1 MGNGKVAGASSRAG
15 QSKRWSREQ
24 AAAVLEEWKS
34 SGLSLAAFARERGV
48 VAQRLHWWRARL
60 RGQSAPRAARPGHK
74 LVPAIITGVPL
85 LAAPVT
91 VRMTTG
97 ESMEV
102 SEPSSVSPDW
112 VAAVVVAISRA
123 SR

>member
-1 MGNGKVAGASSRAG
+1 MGNGRVAGASSRA
-15 QSKRWSREQ
+15 QQAERWSREQ

-60 RGQSAPRAARPGHK
+60 RGQPAPRAVSPEHK
-74 LVPAIITGVPL
+74 LVPAIITGAPL
-85 LAAPVT
+85 FAASVT
-91 VRMTTG
+91 IRATTG
-97 ESMEV
+97 EVVEV

-112 VAAVVVAISRA
+112 LAAVVVAISRA

>member
-1 MGNGKVAGASSRAG
+1 VRH
-15 QSKRWSREQ
+15 SKRWSREQ
-24 AAAVLEEWKS
+24 ASAILAEWKS
-34 SGLSLAAFARERGV
+34 SGQSIAAFARERGV

-60 RGQSAPRAARPGHK
+60 RGQPAPRAVSPGHK

>member
-1 MGNGKVAGASSRAG
+1 MGNGRGTKASGRVLHSM
-15 QSKRWSREQ
+15 RWSREQ
-24 AAAVLEEWKS
+24 AAAILEEWRS
-34 SGLSLAAFARERGV
+34 SGQSIAAFAREHGV

-60 RGQSAPRAARPGHK
+60 RGQPAPRADSPRHN
-74 LVPAIITGVPL
+74 LVPAIITGAPL
-85 LAAPVT
+85 LAASVT
-91 VRMTTG
+91 VRTTTG
-97 ESMEV
+97 EAVEV

>member
-1 MGNGKVAGASSRAG
+1 MGNGRVAGASSRA
-15 QSKRWSREQ
+15 QQAERWSREQ

-34 SGLSLAAFARERGV
+34 SGLSIAAFARERGV

-60 RGQSAPRAARPGHK
+60 RDQSAPRVARSGRK

-91 VRMTTG
+91 VRTTTG
-97 ESMEV
+97 ELVDV

-112 VAAVVVAISRA
+112 LAAVVVAISRA